1 VRRILALVLLTVASL
16 AGQDTFEIQVYE
28 YDTVP
33 KGMWNLETH
42 LNFIQNGVPEY
53 EGLVAPTHHQ
63 THLTYELTH
72 GITDYFELAGYLV
85 LAQRAGAGPGEFAGW
100 RVRPRVALPRSWRLP
115 VDVSISGEVGFP
127 THTYEENGTTLEIRP
142 ILEKVLG
149 RWQFDLNPVIA
160 RALKGPG
167 RHEGWELEPGVRIGF
182 AQNKRL
188 DWTFE
193 YYGATGPLH
202 DPLPASDQVHL
213 LFPGC
218 DLHITDNIVWNLG
231 VGFAAT
237 PAGNQLTYKT
247 RLGVLFGHH
256 RK

>member
-1 VRRILALVLLTVASL
+1 MRRILALVLLTVAYL

-42 LNFIQNGVPEY
+42 LNFVQSGVREY

-100 RVRPRVALPRSWRLP
+100 RIRPRVALPRSWRLP

-127 THTYEENGTTLEIRP
+127 P
-142 ILEKVLG
+142 
-149 RWQFDLNPVIA
+149 
-160 RALKGPG
+160 
-167 RHEGWELEPGVRIGF
+167 
-182 AQNKRL
+182 
-188 DWTFE
+188 
-193 YYGATGPLH
+193 
-202 DPLPASDQVHL
+202 
-213 LFPGC
+213 
-218 DLHITDNIVWNLG
+218 
-231 VGFAAT
+231 
-237 PAGNQLTYKT
+237 T
-247 RLGVLFGHH
+247 RMRRMG
-256 RK
+256 